1 MDGPSEFQVGTT
13 ATVGKIE
20 VPLHVFVGP
29 VVATLKRKGG
39 LITIPETKFCGVWR
53 SLEEFGVLIK
63 PNTIGKV
70 SEFVFFSD
78 LFENLLV
85 LRARSGLVDF
95 GLPEKIS
102 LISLLLSGHVLP
114 ALHIDGVLRFDAEN
128 FQLLSHRG
136 PTVEPFIDRPP
147 SELQVLLDLV
157 AGNKL
162 RRTFG
167 IERAAPAI
175 GGQ

>member
-1 MDGPSEFQVGTT
+1 MDGPSEFQVS
-13 ATVGKIE
+13 ATVAVGKLE
-20 VPLHVFVGP
+20 VALHVLVGP

-39 LITIPETKFCGVWR
+39 LVTIPETKFRGVWR
-53 SLEEFGVLIK
+53 PLEEFGVLIK
-63 PNTIGKV
+63 ANTIGKV

-85 LRARSGLVDF
+85 LWARSGLVDC

-102 LISLLLSGHVLP
+102 LIGLLLSGHVLP

-128 FQLLSHRG
+128 FHLLSHRG

-147 SELQVLLDLV
+147 SELEVLLDLI

-162 RRTFG
+162 RGTFG
-167 IERAAPAI
+167 IERAASTI